1 MNLAIPSLRGA
12 HAALVVLSLLA
23 SFQSPAWADLDT
35 ATPDALVKLIAK
47 YGSDFTDTL
56 ESLPELQ
63 PYLAK
68 SLSPQKALNEF
79 LAKAP
84 NLDQS
89 KEIARL
95 GETLDLRAMIRK
107 ESAQVPNGV
116 YAVVAQIP
124 PLAKVANDA
133 LKEAG
138 MPMTNKNPYE
148 VTSNMS
154 TAQSAHLLTRLALR
168 ISEAKGGEKERLIAK
183 FKETAGA
190 LRS

>member
-1 MNLAIPSLRGA
+1 MNLAISSWSGA
-12 HAALVVLSLLA
+12 PAALVVLTILA
-23 SFQSPAWADLDT
+23 LGVQSPARADLDA
-35 ATPDALVKLIAK
+35 ATPDAVVKLIAR
-47 YGSDFTDTL
+47 YGSDFTDTS

-68 SLSPQKALNEF
+68 SLSPQKAFNEF
-79 LAKAP
+79 LAKTP
-84 NLDQS
+84 NPEQS

-95 GETLDLRAMIRK
+95 AETLDIRGMIRK
-107 ESAQVPNGV
+107 EAAKVPNGV

-138 MPMTNKNPYE
+138 MPMTTKDPYE

-154 TAQSAHLLTRLALR
+154 TAQSSSSLDALGPPYR
-168 ISEAKGGEKERLIAK
+168 
-183 FKETAGA
+183 
-190 LRS
+190 